1 MITSFDQLI
10 ASLSDKPKRR
20 IALAAAED
28 EVLLHAADQAQHQ
41 GLASF
46 ILIGNSDK
54 IDEMLRDHDI
64 ESQFEV
70 IHSERPAEAAVKL
83 VRDGQADLLMKGAIS
98 SSALLKAVLDRERGL
113 RKGDLLSHVA
123 VIESP
128 QYHKLLFVSD
138 GGINLSFDDATFITV
153 IRNAVDYIRYFGI
166 EKPKIGMLALV
177 EQVNAKIPET
187 VMADK
192 IAKLLQHECMIE
204 GPIALDVAISAE
216 AARHKHLPSRIAGDV
231 DIMIMPNTTAANH
244 LVKGLGGLGGCKV
257 GGVIV
262 GAKVPIIL
270 LSRSDD
276 AETKLRSI
284 ALGLV
289 ADV

>member
-1 MITSFDQLI
+1 MITSFEQLFNE
-10 ASLSDKPKRR
+10 LRDKPKPR

-28 EVLLHAADQAQHQ
+28 EVLLYAADRAQNQ

-54 IDEMLRDHDI
+54 IEEMIRQYDI
-64 ESQFEV
+64 ESHFEV
-70 IHSERPAEAAVKL
+70 IHSERPAETAVKL
-83 VRDGQADLLMKGAIS
+83 VRENRADLLMKGAIS

-113 RKGDLLSHVA
+113 RRGDLLSHVA
-123 VIESP
+123 VVESP
-128 QYHKLLFVSD
+128 NYHKLLFVTD
-138 GGINLSFDDATFITV
+138 GGINIAFDENTFINV
-153 IRNAVDYIRYFGI
+153 IRNALEYVKLLGV
-166 EKPKIGMLALV
+166 EKPKVGMLALV
-177 EQVNAKIPET
+177 EQVNPKIPET

-192 IAKLLQHECMIE
+192 IAKLLQHDCMIE

-216 AARHKHLPSRIAGDV
+216 AAKHKHLPSRIAGDV
-231 DIMIMPNTTAANH
+231 DIMVMPNTTAANH
-244 LVKGLGGLGGCKV
+244 LVKGLSGLGGCKV

-289 ADV
+289 AE

>member
-1 MITSFDQLI
+1 MCS
-10 ASLSDKPKRR
+10 SD
-20 IALAAAED
+20 L
-28 EVLLHAADQAQHQ
+28 
-41 GLASF
+41 
-46 ILIGNSDK
+46 
-54 IDEMLRDHDI
+54 
-64 ESQFEV
+64 
-70 IHSERPAEAAVKL
+70 
-83 VRDGQADLLMKGAIS
+83 
-98 SSALLKAVLDRERGL
+98 
-113 RKGDLLSHVA
+113 
-123 VIESP
+123 
-128 QYHKLLFVSD
+128 
-138 GGINLSFDDATFITV
+138 
-153 IRNAVDYIRYFGI
+153 
-166 EKPKIGMLALV
+166 
-177 EQVNAKIPET
+177 
-187 VMADK
+187 
-192 IAKLLQHECMIE
+192 CMIE

-262 GAKVPIIL
+262 GARVPIIL

>member
-1 MITSFDQLI
+1 
-10 ASLSDKPKRR
+10 
-20 IALAAAED
+20 
-28 EVLLHAADQAQHQ
+28 
-41 GLASF
+41 
-46 ILIGNSDK
+46 
-54 IDEMLRDHDI
+54 
-64 ESQFEV
+64 
-70 IHSERPAEAAVKL
+70 
-83 VRDGQADLLMKGAIS
+83 
-98 SSALLKAVLDRERGL
+98 
-113 RKGDLLSHVA
+113 GDLLSHVA

-257 GGVIV
+257 GGV
-262 GAKVPIIL
+262 
-270 LSRSDD
+270 
-276 AETKLRSI
+276 
-284 ALGLV
+284 
-289 ADV
+289 